1 MAELVICVKTALFE
15 GLSELTQVQNMFA
28 KSAIPAN
35 LKNLLSKLLLEKLP
49 FFNKKLA
56 DEQSNYSSFYLL
68 SSSIHQLIMWP
79 SCSLMCSSFCLSIVA
94 MLPKLVDFNWR
105 VDIKMAS
112 NMSGGDA
119 ITKSGQQACILQLK
133 VCRLFFAGSMS
144 LVIHPFQ
151 YKCELKRSIFSSPW
165 RQSILDHWSRF
176 TTQPVHPSIRRQWC
190 FYA

>member
-68 SSSIHQLIMWP
+68 SSSIVTIM
-79 SCSLMCSSFCLSIVA
+79 FHV
-94 MLPKLVDFNWR
+94 
-105 VDIKMAS
+105 
-112 NMSGGDA
+112 
-119 ITKSGQQACILQLK
+119 
-133 VCRLFFAGSMS
+133 LFFLPLNCSHVAKAGW
-144 LVIHPFQ
+144 L
-151 YKCELKRSIFSSPW
+151 
-165 RQSILDHWSRF
+165 
-176 TTQPVHPSIRRQWC
+176 
-190 FYA
+190 